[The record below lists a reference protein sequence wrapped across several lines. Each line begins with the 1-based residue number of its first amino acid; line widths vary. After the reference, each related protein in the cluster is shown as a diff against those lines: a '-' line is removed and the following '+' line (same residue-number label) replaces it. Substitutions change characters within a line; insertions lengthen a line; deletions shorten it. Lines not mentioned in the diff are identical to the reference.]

1 MKIKFTNSSIY
12 RYEKKY
18 GSIQNIGDDAG
29 ISTMIDLG
37 YFGWN
42 RWDGQKGNFDEFL
55 QEVDKFDSI
64 NELIEIV
71 TDALAEAFDKNPD
84 KKGN

>member
-1 MKIKFTNSSIY
+1 MKIKFTNSAIY
-12 RYEKKY
+12 RYEKKF

-37 YFGWN
+37 YFGWD
-42 RWDGQKGNFDEFL
+42 RWDAQKDNFDEFL

>member
-12 RYEKKY
+12 RYEKRH
-18 GSIQNIGDDAG
+18 GSIQSIGDDAG

-42 RWDGQKGNFDEFL
+42 RWDGQKSNFDEFL

>member
-29 ISTMIDLG
+29 ISTMIDLAF
-37 YFGWN
+37 FGW
-42 RWDGQKGNFDEFL
+42 QKKGTFDEFL
-55 QEVDKFDSI
+55 EEVDKFDSI
-64 NELIEIV
+64 NELIELV
-71 TDALAEAFDKNPD
+71 TNALTEAFDSKD
-84 KKGN
+84 DTKGN

>member
-1 MKIKFTNSSIY
+1 
-12 RYEKKY
+12 
-18 GSIQNIGDDAG
+18 
-29 ISTMIDLG
+29 MIDLG

>member
-1 MKIKFTNSSIY
+1 MKIKFTNSVIY
-12 RYEKKY
+12 RYEKKF
-18 GSIQNIGDDAG
+18 GSIQNIGEDAG

-42 RWDGQKGNFDEFL
+42 RWDAQKDNFDEFL
-55 QEVDKFDSI
+55 QEIDRFDSI
-64 NELIEIV
+64 NELIDIV

>member
-12 RYEKKY
+12 RYEKRY
-18 GSIQNIGDDAG
+18 GSIQSIGDDAG

-37 YFGWN
+37 YFGWSK
-42 RWDGQKGNFDEFL
+42 WDGQNGNFDEFL

>member
-1 MKIKFTNSSIY
+1 
-12 RYEKKY
+12 
-18 GSIQNIGDDAG
+18 
-29 ISTMIDLG
+29 MIDLG
-37 YFGWN
+37 YFGWSK
-42 RWDGQKGNFDEFL
+42 WDGQKGNFDEFL

>member
-12 RYEKKY
+12 RYEKRY
-18 GSIQNIGDDAG
+18 GSIQSIGDDAG

-37 YFGWN
+37 YFGWSK
-42 RWDGQKGNFDEFL
+42 WDGQKSNFDEFL